1 VNFAG
6 RRGGGRFNMTMKVMA
21 TPPELS
27 TIRDLVRRG
36 PNRTLFFHEWVYE
49 QVKAHCSRSLA
60 KE

>member
-1 VNFAG
+1 
-6 RRGGGRFNMTMKVMA
+6 MTMKVMA